1 MATRLLVGSAVLLE
15 VSSHRIHLGLW
26 HFHNADNLTAIVV
39 VIVAEYGF
47 SAIVLTQA
55 VTAYVLVSNFA
66 ATDWANDF
74 NVKVF
79 FVSHVVTFRE

>member
-1 MATRLLVGSAVLLE
+1 M
-15 VSSHRIHLGLW
+15 
-26 HFHNADNLTAIVV
+26 
-39 VIVAEYGF
+39 VIIIAEYGF

-79 FVSHVVTFRE
+79 FVSHVITFVKCCVCYALSIPYLSAFVKWYL